1 MKINIKK
8 ISLVAIIFFTLS
20 SFLVLST
27 KKNSLQSTHIT
38 KLLASE
44 ENLIPISIRYED
56 KTAYVNFVLS
66 AQWYTMDLSAT
77 NRDKEIE
84 LINNAIKSE
93 TPLKILFDDRTG
105 EIVSV
110 IEASPEAIE
119 YYKKIYVQPEPEVL
133 DKAALA
139 LVSVIPNQAAL
150 TTLFT
155 KIKNSSCGAST
166 APTICTTFR
175 YAVDGC
181 YARAHKAKQLTE
193 ASGYSCRK
201 QFVYGN
207 LRASTGTCCVSW
219 GYHVA
224 ILVEFKNASNVTEER
239 IIDPSLFPS
248 GPVLPLTWR
257 NACKNSTCGTA
268 SVTNYANVV
277 SSIYYRNTTGSAVIY
292 DNNFVNTNCVL
303 TKFKNLSGCSPS
315 PAPSVSTC
323 GF

>member
-1 MKINIKK
+1 M
-8 ISLVAIIFFTLS
+8 FFSLS

-27 KKNSLQSTHIT
+27 KKNAVNTHNLINQI
-38 KLLASE
+38 ANE
-44 ENLIPISIRYED
+44 ENFIPVSIRYED
-56 KTAYVNFVLS
+56 KMAYVNFVLS
-66 AQWYTMDLSAT
+66 AQWYGMDLSVA

-84 LINNAIKSE
+84 LINNSIKTE
-93 TPLKILFDDRTG
+93 TPLKITLKENSS
-105 EIVSV
+105 EIVR
-110 IEASPEAIE
+110 IEEASPEIIE
-119 YYKKIYVQPEPEVL
+119 YYKTIYVKPEPEGL
-133 DKAALA
+133 NKAAAA
-139 LVSVIPNQAAL
+139 LVSVIPNQATL

-166 APTICTTFR
+166 APAICTTFR

-181 YARAHKAKQLTE
+181 YARAHKSKQILETN
-193 ASGYSCRK
+193 GYSCRK

-207 LRASTGTCCVSW
+207 LKASTGSCCVSW

-224 ILVEFKNASNVTEER
+224 ILVEFKNASNVIEER
-239 IIDPSLFPS
+239 VIDPSLFPS

-257 NACKNSTCGTA
+257 NACKNTSCGTA
-268 SVTNYANVV
+268 SVSNYANVA
-277 SSIYYRNTTGSAVIY
+277 SSIYYRNTTGSTVIY

-303 TKFKNLSGCSPS
+303 TKFKNLSGCTPS

>member
-8 ISLVAIIFFTLS
+8 ITLIAAMFFSLS

-27 KKNSLQSTHIT
+27 KKNAVNTHNLINQI
-38 KLLASE
+38 ANE
-44 ENLIPISIRYED
+44 ENFIPVSIRYED
-56 KTAYVNFVLS
+56 KMAYVNFVLS
-66 AQWYTMDLSAT
+66 AQWYGMDLSVA

-84 LINNAIKSE
+84 LINNSIKTE
-93 TPLKILFDDRTG
+93 TPLKITLKENSS
-105 EIVSV
+105 EIVR
-110 IEASPEAIE
+110 IEEASPEIIE
-119 YYKKIYVQPEPEVL
+119 YYKTIYVKPEPEGL
-133 DKAALA
+133 NKAAAA
-139 LVSVIPNQAAL
+139 LVSVIPNQATL

-166 APTICTTFR
+166 APAICTTFR

-181 YARAHKAKQLTE
+181 YARAHKSKQILETN
-193 ASGYSCRK
+193 GYSCRK

-207 LRASTGTCCVSW
+207 LKASTGSCCVSW

-224 ILVEFKNASNVTEER
+224 ILVEFKNASNVIEER
-239 IIDPSLFPS
+239 VIDPSLFPS

-257 NACKNSTCGTA
+257 NACKNTSCGTA
-268 SVTNYANVV
+268 SVSNYANVA
-277 SSIYYRNTTGSAVIY
+277 SSIYYRNTTGSTVIY

-303 TKFKNLSGCSPS
+303 TKFKNLSGCTPS